1 MQHKIQPGSVKRIL
15 VILLF
20 DDVSGLLFSLVS
32 LKVLGP
38 FASFQIFYRSMY
50 LEKARLSEVISM
62 ND

>member
-1 MQHKIQPGSVKRIL
+1 MNRIV

-20 DDVSGLLFSLVS
+20 DDVSGLLFSLAS

-38 FASFQIFYRSMY
+38 FASFQIFYGSMY
-50 LEKARLSEVISM
+50 LKKERLSEVISM